1 MTRRVTLIILALLAV
16 LATGAAVGLHFAAAT
31 LRDQVRT
38 ALGPESEVGDI
49 ALGWSAVEVRDVRVP
64 GPRDWPVEDALR
76 AERITVTPD
85 FKALF
90 SRRQVRINR
99 IEVQNAYLSVFRTR
113 DGKLRLL
120 PGIVERKPVAPA
132 AAQEPAA
139 VPVTIDRVELHG
151 SALELFDASVAR
163 PAHRIRLENLEA
175 RVEDLRLPEL
185 DTRTRLDLQG
195 AFKGVQRDGRFTI
208 QGHIQLASR
217 DSEIATRLQGVDLV
231 ALQPYL
237 IKASET
243 GVKRGSLDLELQS
256 SVRQQRLHAPG
267 TLTLTQL
274 ELLPGKG
281 AMGTFMGVP
290 RDLVMGLLKNANNQ
304 ITLKFVLEGRLDDPR
319 FSLNEALM
327 KRLGAS
333 MAEGL
338 GISLESV
345 AKSVSGTT
353 QGIGASLGKLF
364 GRK

>member
-1 MTRRVTLIILALLAV
+1 MAKRVALITLALLIV

-31 LRDQVRT
+31 LKEQVRM
-38 ALGPESEVGDI
+38 ALGPESQVGDI
-49 ALGWSAVEVRDVRVP
+49 TLGWSAVEVRSVRVP
-64 GPRDWPVEDALR
+64 GPKDWPADDALR

-90 SRRQVRINR
+90 SQRQVRINR
-99 IEVQNAYLSVFRTR
+99 IEVQDAYLSVFRTR

-132 AAQEPAA
+132 AAQESAA
-139 VPVTIDRVELHG
+139 VPVTIDMVELHG

-185 DTRTRLDLQG
+185 DTRTRLHLEG
-195 AFKGVQRDGRFTI
+195 VIKGVQRDGRFTI
-208 QGHIQLASR
+208 QGQIQLASR
-217 DSEIATRLQGVDLV
+217 DSEIATRLRGVDLV

-237 IKASET
+237 VKASET
-243 GVKRGSLDLELQS
+243 GVKRGSLDLDLES

-281 AMGTFMGVP
+281 AMGTFMGMP
-290 RDLVMGLLKNANNQ
+290 RDLVISLLKNANNQ
-304 ITLKFVLEGRLDDPR
+304 IALKFVLEGRLDDPR

-327 KRLGAS
+327 KRIGAS